1 VNEITMAETV
11 RAVRR
16 LVRIEVRVHD
26 VAVAERAVA
35 EAWEAG
41 VVGLEEREA
50 AGGVVLLILYA
61 PAAKGDAIRDALVKA
76 LAGAAE
82 VTLPLPEPEVDWS
95 IAWRTGLEA
104 IEISPRLVVRP
115 PFVGFEPRPGQACV
129 VIEPGQAF
137 GTGSH
142 DSTRLALELLDALER
157 DRVEGARV
165 LDVGCGSG
173 VLALAALALGA
184 RGAVGF
190 DLDPL
195 AAQAAAANARTNDHR
210 RSFQVF
216 VGPLEAIK
224 GPPFD
229 LVLVNLLRT
238 ELLPLA
244 GGLAHLTRAGGTL
257 IISGLLVAERA
268 EVGARFGATGFR
280 VEGSRTSTDERGERW
295 LGLVMRL

>member
-1 VNEITMAETV
+1 MATSARGV
-11 RAVRR
+11 R
-16 LVRIEVRVHD
+16 LVRIEVRAKD
-26 VAVAERAVA
+26 VALAERAVA

-50 AGGVVLLILYA
+50 AGGALLLILYA
-61 PAAKGDAIRDALVKA
+61 PVARGDTVRDALVKT

-95 IAWRTGLEA
+95 IAWRSGLEA
-104 IEISPRLVVRP
+104 VEISPRLVVRP
-115 PFVGFEPRPGQACV
+115 PFVNFEPRPEQACV

-173 VLALAALALGA
+173 VLALAALELGA
-184 RGAVGF
+184 TRALCF
-190 DLDPL
+190 DMDPL
-195 AAQAAAANARTNDHR
+195 AGQAAAANAMANGREGQ
-210 RSFQVF
+210 FQVF
-216 VGPLEAIK
+216 IGPLDAIM

-238 ELLPLA
+238 ELLPLT
-244 GGLAHLTRAGGTL
+244 GGLARLTRAGGTL
-257 IISGLLVAERA
+257 IASGLLASERA
-268 EVGARFGATGFR
+268 EVCARFRPTGLR
-280 VEGSRTSTDERGERW
+280 VEGDRTSTDAGGQHW
-295 LGLVMRL
+295 LGLVMRR

>member
-1 VNEITMAETV
+1 VKPV
-11 RAVRR
+11 RFS
-16 LVRIEVRVHD
+16 RIEVRAHD
-26 VAVAERAVA
+26 VTVAERAMG

-41 VVGLEEREA
+41 VVGLEQRDA
-50 AGGVVLLILYA
+50 AEGAVLLILYA
-61 PAAKGDAIRDALVKA
+61 PVAQGDAVREALQRA

-82 VTLPLPEPEVDWS
+82 VTPPVPEPEVDWS
-95 IAWRTGLEA
+95 TAWRSGLKA

-115 PFVGFEPRPGQACV
+115 PFAEFEPRPGQACV

-157 DRVEGARV
+157 GRIEGART

-184 RGAVGF
+184 GHALGF

-195 AAQAAAANARTNDHR
+195 AVQAAAANARSNGRELH
-210 RSFQVF
+210 FQLF
-216 VGPLEAIK
+216 TGPLEAIT
-224 GPPFD
+224 GLQFD

-238 ELLPLA
+238 ELLPLSS
-244 GGLAHLTRAGGTL
+244 GLARLTGSGGTL
-257 IISGLLVAERA
+257 IASGLLASERA
-268 EVGARFGATGFR
+268 EACARFEATGFR
-280 VEGSRTSTDERGERW
+280 VEGDRESTDPRGEHW
-295 LGLVMRL
+295 VGLVMRR

>member
-1 VNEITMAETV
+1 M
-11 RAVRR
+11 
-16 LVRIEVRVHD
+16 RIEVRAHS
-26 VAVAERAVA
+26 VAAAERAVG

-50 AGGVVLLILYA
+50 AGGAILLILYA
-61 PAAKGDAIRDALVKA
+61 PAAKGNAVRDALVKA
-76 LAGAAE
+76 LADAAE
-82 VTLPLPEPEVDWS
+82 VTQPLLEPEVDWS
-95 IAWRTGLEA
+95 IAWRTGLEP

-115 PFVGFEPRPGQACV
+115 PFARFPTRSGQACI

-137 GTGSH
+137 GTGGH
-142 DSTRLALELLDALER
+142 DSTRLALELLDALAK
-157 DRVEGARV
+157 DRVDGARA

-184 RGAVGF
+184 RAAVGF

-195 AAQAAAANARTNDHR
+195 AAQAAAANARANGLDR
-210 RSFQVF
+210 RFQVF
-216 VGPLEAIK
+216 IGPLEAIM

-244 GGLAHLTRAGGTL
+244 GGLARLTRAGGTL
-257 IISGLLVAERA
+257 IASGLLASERA
-268 EVGARFGATGFR
+268 EVCASFRATGFR
-280 VEGSRTSTDERGERW
+280 VGGDRASTDARGERW
-295 LGLVMRL
+295 LGLVMQR